1 MVLLTLV
8 SNGVIFVL
16 TPNGVIVYP
25 YGVGDYMQ
33 LSNELVNDVFLIAA
47 MFYAA
52 EHILKLLDLTIEICI
67 NRIKKHF
74 NENKK

>member
-1 MVLLTLV
+1 
-8 SNGVIFVL
+8 
-16 TPNGVIVYP
+16 
-25 YGVGDYMQ
+25 MQ